1 MSEINRYLS
10 EKTQEYLKANYFSL
24 YIDKDKPPLS
34 TEEFLSKNLSETI
47 EHLKCEILTH
57 VITALE
63 TFNLDEDV
71 ANYNISAITS
81 NRFITALTAFNEL
94 KNYKEMY

>member
-1 MSEINRYLS
+1 MSEINRFLS

-34 TEEFLSKNLSETI
+34 LEEFLSKNLSDTI
-47 EHLKCEILTH
+47 EHLKCDILTD
-57 VITALE
+57 IIETLQ

-71 ANYNISAITS
+71 ADYNVSKIAC
-81 NRFITALTAFNEL
+81 NPFINALTALTEL